1 MSEKKIAREEI
12 YETVDGV
19 STLIEVIEKEI
30 EVPTVEEII
39 AEKEAKLLEMYEE
52 IQKLKATSETNS
64 N

>member
-1 MSEKKIAREEI
+1 MPEKKIAREEI
-12 YETVDGV
+12 YETVDDV
-19 STLIEVIEKEI
+19 TTLIEVIEKEI

>member
-12 YETVDGV
+12 YEFVDGIT
-19 STLIEVIEKEI
+19 TLVEVIEKEI
-30 EVPTVEEII
+30 EVPTVEEVI

-52 IQKLKATSETNS
+52 IQKLKTETNS

>member
-1 MSEKKIAREEI
+1 MSEKKILREEI

-30 EVPTVEEII
+30 EVPTIEEVI

-52 IQKLKATSETNS
+52 IQKLKSETNS

>member
-12 YETVDGV
+12 YETVDDV
-19 STLIEVIEKEI
+19 TTLIEVIEKEI

>member
-12 YETVDGV
+12 YESIDGV
-19 STLIEVIEKEI
+19 NTLIEVVEKEI
-30 EVPTVEEII
+30 DVPTVEEII

-52 IQKLKATSETNS
+52 IQKLKSETNS

>member
-12 YETVDGV
+12 YETVDDIT
-19 STLIEVIEKEI
+19 TLIEVIEKEI

>member
-12 YETVDGV
+12 YKEVDGI

-39 AEKEAKLLEMYEE
+39 AKKEAKLLEMYEE
-52 IQKLKATSETNS
+52 IQKLKSETNS